1 MPCCHRDLRTAN
13 QMQIVSKS
21 LGVSKSGLI
30 DVARLGAIVARGFD
44 CRWRTIDKS
53 ITPEN
58 RILVGLARPKVSE
71 QVRSKERYHC
81 TTYRTPRG
89 CAMPSPPTQTPYFLT
104 FLLSAYLLTC
114 LLAYLRRKAAAWQL
128 RHAAIGKQSDARLS
142 HIYARI
148 HGMARDPYAPSPAP
162 E

>member
-30 DVARLGAIVARGFD
+30 DVARMGAITARGFD
-44 CRWRTIDKS
+44 CRWRTIDAA

-58 RILVGLARPKVSE
+58 RILVGLARPK
-71 QVRSKERYHC
+71 
-81 TTYRTPRG
+81 
-89 CAMPSPPTQTPYFLT
+89 
-104 FLLSAYLLTC
+104 
-114 LLAYLRRKAAAWQL
+114 AAAWQL
-128 RHAAIGKQSDARLS
+128 RAASHAKQSDARLS

-148 HGMARDPYAPSPAP
+148 HGMARDPYATPAP

>member
-1 MPCCHRDLRTAN
+1 MMPCCHRDLRTAN

-21 LGVSKSGLI
+21 LGVNKSGLI

-71 QVRSKERYHC
+71 QVRSKE
-81 TTYRTPRG
+81 
-89 CAMPSPPTQTPYFLT
+89 
-104 FLLSAYLLTC
+104 
-114 LLAYLRRKAAAWQL
+114 
-128 RHAAIGKQSDARLS
+128 
-142 HIYARI
+142 
-148 HGMARDPYAPSPAP
+148 
-162 E
+162 

>member
-1 MPCCHRDLRTAN
+1 MSLHYVSHATRLRDA
-13 QMQIVSKS
+13 
-21 LGVSKSGLI
+21 
-30 DVARLGAIVARGFD
+30 
-44 CRWRTIDKS
+44 
-53 ITPEN
+53 E
-58 RILVGLARPKVSE
+58 
-71 QVRSKERYHC
+71 
-81 TTYRTPRG
+81 
-89 CAMPSPPTQTPYFLT
+89 SPNPDTLLSYFLT
-104 FLLSAYLLTC
+104 CLLAYLLTC

>member
-13 QMQIVSKS
+13 QMQIVAKS
-21 LGVSKSGLI
+21 LGTSKQGLI

-44 CRWRTIDKS
+44 CRWRTIDAA

-58 RILVGLARPKVSE
+58 RILVGLARPK
-71 QVRSKERYHC
+71 
-81 TTYRTPRG
+81 
-89 CAMPSPPTQTPYFLT
+89 
-104 FLLSAYLLTC
+104 
-114 LLAYLRRKAAAWQL
+114 AAAWQL
-128 RHAAIGKQSDARLS
+128 RAASIGQQSDSRLS